1 MDKVT
6 FKVRPSM
13 KQKFNTI
20 VRKLDRCLKAGGFGG
35 FQPRLVGECDIH
47 VNVFTDDSRKCHY
60 VVKGEEYEADLPV
73 DVAKLGDYRL
83 IGEYRRVDDGRWM
96 KIMHSDDVKD
106 QYEVSEEN
114 MRCDH
119 CGRNIRNRN
128 GYYYLRDKGG
138 NLIVVGSTCVD
149 EFLGMN
155 IRGLLDALGDMGVF
169 MHEPGEID
177 FEKEVICVGMRTFVN
192 IVDEMTNGFVK
203 WHKKGEEH
211 ETAEG
216 IKETMMDVV
225 TGKRAPLDTL
235 SDIEVKAI
243 VESAREYWNGK
254 VAFDEFTVNSRKS
267 IEEDYVSIQWS
278 GIAGFAI
285 FKVKRNAVKE
295 AAMPATTGNGSFI
308 GNEGDRIS
316 RALIPGRMYQYE
328 NQWGVGYAIHLSDH
342 SGNHYLTFTSS
353 SDAIRRARENFGKEI
368 QAAFT
373 VKCHK
378 TDRGMN
384 VNHIKCLKFA

>member
-20 VRKLDRCLKAGGFGG
+20 VKKLDRCLKAGGFGG
-35 FQPRLVGECDIH
+35 FQPKLVGECDIH
-47 VNVFTDDSRKCHY
+47 IDQFQDGTRRYGY

-73 DVAKLGDYRL
+73 DVAKLGEYRL

-96 KIMHSDDVKD
+96 KIMHSDDLKD
-106 QYEVSEEN
+106 QYEVSEDN

-128 GYYYLRDKGG
+128 GYYYLRDKDG

-211 ETAEG
+211 ETANG
-216 IKETMMDVV
+216 IKETMMDIV

-235 SDIEVKAI
+235 SDIEVKTI

-254 VAFDEFTVNSRKS
+254 VAFDDFTVNSRKS

-295 AAMPATTGNGSFI
+295 AAKPATTGNGSFI

-353 SDAIRRARENFGKEI
+353 SDAIQRARENFGKEI